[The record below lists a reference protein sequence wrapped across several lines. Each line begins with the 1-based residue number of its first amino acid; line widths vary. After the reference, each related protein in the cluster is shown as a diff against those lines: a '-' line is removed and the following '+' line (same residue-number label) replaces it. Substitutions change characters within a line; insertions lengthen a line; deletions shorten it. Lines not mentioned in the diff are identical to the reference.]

1 MTNTQYF
8 DKLPPQSIEAEQSL
22 LGSLMLDK
30 NAIIKVAD
38 FLSPVDFYRKTHQ
51 DIYQSMQDLYEQG
64 EPIDVLTVSTRLEE
78 KELLKNVGG
87 KTYLSQLINIV
98 PTASHLLHYAKIVHR
113 KRILRDLIDAAHN
126 ITQLGYTE
134 SEDVDLLLDEAEK
147 KIFNISQRFLQ
158 QEFLPVKST
167 LEEAF
172 ERIDKLHKRERAYR
186 GIPTGFKDLDDLVAG
201 FQKSD
206 LVVLAARPSIGKSAL
221 AIDIAR
227 FVATQEKQPV
237 GMFTLEMSKEQVV
250 DRILSAESKVDLW
263 KIRTGNLSHKG
274 EDNDFARIQNAIGTL
289 SEAPIFIDDT
299 PSANILHMRTMA
311 RRLQSRH
318 GLGLIV
324 VDYLQLMEPRI
335 QSESMVQQ
343 VTEISR
349 SLKGLARELS
359 IPVLAV
365 SQLSR
370 AVEQRSPQIPRL
382 SDLRESG
389 SIEQDADLVLFI
401 YREDREKRDS
411 ERKNIIDLIVAKH
424 RNGPLGQLELYFD
437 EKIVSFKN
445 LARSHQKE

>member
-51 DIYQSMQDLYEQG
+51 DIYQSMQDLYEQS

-113 KRILRDLIDAAHN
+113 KRILRDLIDAAHS

-186 GIPTGFKDLDDLVAG
+186 GIPTGFTDLDNLVAG

-263 KIRTGNLSHKG
+263 KIRTGNLSYKG

-445 LARSHQKE
+445 LARIHQKE